1 MKNSYLCLIMKK
13 IRSIRILTFVA
24 VSVLLLLQGIWI
36 ANVYRLLQKQL
47 SVQINEV
54 FIICANKDL
63 MIRMESDTATDGVI
77 GSIKSDTTGV
87 LESYELVFQEYLSK
101 KLIFTSLSNLD
112 SIFHSEIAKHNIHG
126 TFIINRI
133 NPQTGEIVET
143 TDSLGKGKLQGAM
156 ASEIIPI
163 RMDGSEGVQ
172 VLLVSPYRALFRQ
185 MMFILSLSL
194 LLVLFIG
201 YAFFF
206 LLRSFIT
213 EKRLREFQ
221 TDFSHALVH
230 NMATPLGTIAQ
241 INNLMTNDAFVAD
254 ADKRKKY
261 AGLARQQILNLQA
274 LTDRILTV
282 ARSEQSRLVPKTEE
296 IDLVKEIGDMVNSFS
311 TQSKKE
317 VHFSTHFYP
326 QTISFAADRAMLTN
340 AIGNL
345 IDNAIKYSGQS
356 VKIAIH
362 CRLTD
367 DGLLISIKDNGYGIS
382 KKDQQVI
389 FAKFERGAAVSR
401 KEAKGFGLGLA
412 YVKSVAEAHGGTV
425 NLFSTKGEGTT
436 FELFLP
442 VFNSDTPFSIQFN
455 SENHD

>member
-13 IRSIRILTFVA
+13 IRNIRILTFVA

-54 FIICANKDL
+54 FIICANKEL

-112 SIFHSEIAKHNIHG
+112 SIFHSEIAKHHIHG

-133 NPQTGEIVET
+133 NPQTGEILET

-172 VLLVSPYRALFRQ
+172 VLLVSPYHALFRQ

-201 YAFFF
+201 YAFLF

-213 EKRLREFQ
+213 
-221 TDFSHALVH
+221 DC
-230 NMATPLGTIAQ
+230 
-241 INNLMTNDAFVAD
+241 
-254 ADKRKKY
+254 
-261 AGLARQQILNLQA
+261 
-274 LTDRILTV
+274 
-282 ARSEQSRLVPKTEE
+282 SR
-296 IDLVKEIGDMVNSFS
+296 
-311 TQSKKE
+311 
-317 VHFSTHFYP
+317 
-326 QTISFAADRAMLTN
+326 R
-340 AIGNL
+340 
-345 IDNAIKYSGQS
+345 
-356 VKIAIH
+356 
-362 CRLTD
+362 R
-367 DGLLISIKDNGYGIS
+367 
-382 KKDQQVI
+382 
-389 FAKFERGAAVSR
+389 
-401 KEAKGFGLGLA
+401 
-412 YVKSVAEAHGGTV
+412 
-425 NLFSTKGEGTT
+425 
-436 FELFLP
+436 
-442 VFNSDTPFSIQFN
+442 
-455 SENHD
+455 